1 MENSPSTVA
10 KTANVRKRL
19 IRSIVFTKNSLLNFI
34 YHLKTITFAS
44 QKITSHFSTIM
55 SAKKTNESKAE
66 KNFENIGEALT
77 TSEQFLEKNQKTILT
92 GLFIVIVLV
101 GAFLSYH
108 YLYKVPRN
116 EKAQTAIFKGER
128 YFQEGQDSLALFGNG
143 NDFSGFESV
152 ISQYKG
158 TRTAD
163 LAHAYAGIS
172 YNRLGNNEKAL
183 EHLKKFKG
191 GDLLISPAVTGA
203 IGDVYLNMGNTAEAI
218 SFFQKAAKEAD
229 DQMLTPI
236 YLKKAGE
243 VYLSLAD
250 YKKAIEVFTQ
260 IKEQYTNSPEAQ
272 EADKYIKQAELLK
285 E

>member
-1 MENSPSTVA
+1 V
-10 KTANVRKRL
+10 
-19 IRSIVFTKNSLLNFI
+19 
-34 YHLKTITFAS
+34 
-44 QKITSHFSTIM
+44 
-55 SAKKTNESKAE
+55 
-66 KNFENIGEALT
+66 
-77 TSEQFLEKNQKTILT
+77 
-92 GLFIVIVLV
+92 
-101 GAFLSYH
+101 
-108 YLYKVPRN
+108 
-116 EKAQTAIFKGER
+116 
-128 YFQEGQDSLALFGNG
+128 
-143 NDFSGFESV
+143 
-152 ISQYKG
+152 
-158 TRTAD
+158 
-163 LAHAYAGIS
+163 AGIS
-172 YNRLGNNEKAL
+172 DNRLGNNEKAL

-250 YKKAIEVFTQ
+250 YNKAIEVFTQ